1 MNNLLTKAEKKRIA
15 KTCKDNPYKS
25 FKILEQFCKELKIM
39 SVRDFAK
46 ISTKSERTIYN
57 MVKDTE
63 NAEIEILSIFSTT
76 FIPALLN
83 KDILK

>member
-1 MNNLLTKAEKKRIA
+1 
-15 KTCKDNPYKS
+15 
-25 FKILEQFCKELKIM
+25 M